1 MGSCLSYLA
10 LAEVYNL
17 FTEAKSDSVVTYI
30 ETETP
35 TQSTN
40 GAKYSIFGMANPLLV
55 FYPLCPKGFDDV
67 HNYGRISVDI

>member
-1 MGSCLSYLA
+1 MVYLA

-30 ETETP
+30 ETETS

-40 GAKYSIFGMANPLLV
+40 GPKYFIFGMANPLLV
-55 FYPLCPKGFDDV
+55 FRPLCPKGFDDE
-67 HNYGRISVDI
+67 